1 MIFGLRVL
9 LGGSRSRFTAAVEAE
24 AGLEMRLAARQ
35 VRGAVLVFVLRVLF
49 DIDGNEGICGRFGR
63 FRRRTFAYRLT
74 SFGDDVSVS
83 FTFVGHVP
91 DGTWHMNEKD
101 LYL

>member
-1 MIFGLRVL
+1 VIFGLRVL

-49 DIDGNEGICGRFGR
+49 DIDDE
-63 FRRRTFAYRLT
+63 
-74 SFGDDVSVS
+74 
-83 FTFVGHVP
+83 
-91 DGTWHMNEKD
+91 
-101 LYL
+101 